1 MSHKLKA
8 LLLVSFLFIGMNAI
22 VYITTQINQEERIKI
37 TMDSH
42 LDKLKT
48 HYEIVLEHQKLIAN
62 AIYKTTIIQEDVVD
76 IFSKAWKTSDEKE
89 RAVLREQLYN
99 LLKTKYDIMKTKG
112 VLQYHFVFPDNKVFL
127 RMHKPSKYNDDL
139 GSIRFDFKN
148 TNEIKKI
155 NRGLSPGRTAHA
167 FRNIYPVYD
176 KDKNYI
182 GALDVAFP
190 SEVLQDSLTSISK
203 IHTHFIISK
212 HVFDFKS
219 WNRDDMVLKYQ
230 PSAECNDYFLTMTK
244 EHTANIC
251 INKLGDK
258 LKKKRDDI
266 RRNILRDKPFS
277 FYYSDEKSVVVASFL
292 PIKHN
297 ITSQTIAWLVTYE
310 NDEFI
315 SKTLQSGF
323 YIRLISFFIFLL
335 LAYFIYK
342 IINQKEILNI
352 EVDNKTKEL
361 KEFNQNLEQKV
372 KDEVAKNMENELEYS
387 KKIESHLDKERY
399 LRTIMSTVSD
409 INQYLITQE
418 SLEELLQIT
427 CERFVKQHHY
437 QFCYIGLLEKGS
449 LVKNYF
455 SKDNSFAKEFM
466 SIVDSSSK
474 DKFSNCPVKNSIEKN
489 HEVIINDVVTYD
501 IDDSYRDWAKSG
513 DFTSLVS
520 FPLKKDSSSEVF
532 GVIVVFSTRK
542 EGFEIEEI
550 SMLEEL
556 SGDIGFAVNSFRQ
569 RDEIVNLHNKMMQ
582 NYEET
587 ILGFVKMIEQRDPYT
602 AGHTARV
609 ANYSKMIAIEMG
621 YEQDDIDKLYKASI
635 LHDIGKISTPDSVL
649 LKPSRLNALEYEL
662 IQEHVSVGY
671 EMLKSIEF
679 YKDLADVMHYHHEH
693 YDGTGYPL
701 GLKGE
706 DIPPLSAI
714 MAVADAFDA
723 MTSTRIYKKRK
734 NVDEAIDELIS
745 LKGTQFSPKVVDSAA
760 IVLKDVQNDITIN
773 QDPKTDI
780 EVERLAYFYK
790 DSLTGLYN
798 ENYLALLLNQKDYKQ
813 EHRYCVFLQI
823 KAYKDH
829 QVLSVVMKAI
839 SLELLDRSHEIISFR
854 YGDDNIV
861 LFGQNSED
869 MIQLIEVF
877 KKSKIV
883 DENKIIIS
891 SKTIDTQNDDINSL
905 SELLNLENS
914 K

>member
-37 TMDSH
+37 TLNSH
-42 LDKLKT
+42 LDKLET
-48 HYEIVLEHQKLIAN
+48 HYKIVLEHQKQIAN
-62 AIYKTTIIQEDVVD
+62 AIYKTTIMQEKVIA
-76 IFSKAWKTSDEKE
+76 IFSKAWKTTDEAK
-89 RAVLREQLYN
+89 RTALREELYK
-99 LLKTKYDIMKTKG
+99 LLKTEYEIMKTNG
-112 VLQYHFVFPDNKVFL
+112 VLQYHFVFPNNKVFL

-139 GSIRFDFKN
+139 SSVRFDFKN

-176 KDKNYI
+176 KQKNYI
-182 GALDVAFP
+182 GALGVAFP

-203 IHTHFIISK
+203 MHTHFIISK

-219 WNRDDMVLKYQ
+219 WNRDDMILKYQ
-230 PSAECNDYFLTMTK
+230 PSAECDDYFLTMTK
-244 EHTANIC
+244 EHTADIC
-251 INKLGDK
+251 INKLAQK
-258 LKKKRDDI
+258 LKNKRDDI
-266 RRNILRDKPFS
+266 RKDILKDKPFS
-277 FYYSDEKSVVVASFL
+277 FYYTDDRSVQIASFF
-292 PIKHN
+292 PVKHN
-297 ITSQTIAWLVTYE
+297 ITAQTIAWLVTYE
-310 NDEFI
+310 SDEFI
-315 SKTLQSGF
+315 TKTLQSSL
-323 YIRLISFFIFLL
+323 YIRVISFFIFLL
-335 LAYFIYK
+335 LAYFMYK

-361 KEFNQNLEQKV
+361 KEFNINLEQKV
-372 KDEVAKNMENELEYS
+372 KDEVAKNMANELEYS
-387 KKIESHLDKERY
+387 RKIEVHLDKERY

-427 CERFVKQHHY
+427 CERFVKQHYY
-437 QFCYIGLLEKGS
+437 QFCYIGLLENGS

-455 SKDNSFAKEFM
+455 SKDNHFAHEFM
-466 SIVDSSSK
+466 SIIDSSGK

-489 HEVIINDVVTYD
+489 HEVIINDVVTYN
-501 IDDSYRDWAKSG
+501 IDDSYRDWAAKS

-532 GVIVVFSTRK
+532 GVIVVFSSRK

-556 SGDIGFAVNSFRQ
+556 SGDIGFAINSFRQ
-569 RDEIVNLHNKMMQ
+569 RDEIVNLHNKMMK

-609 ANYSKMIAIEMG
+609 AKYSQMIAKDMG
-621 YEQDDIDKLYKASI
+621 YEQDKIDKLYKASI

-649 LKPSRLNALEYEL
+649 LKPSRLNRLEYEL

-679 YKDLADVMHYHHEH
+679 YKDLADIMHFHHEH
-693 YDGTGYPL
+693 YDGSGYPL

-706 DIPPLSAI
+706 EIPQLSAI

-734 NVDEAIDELIS
+734 NVDEAIKELIS
-745 LKGTQFSPKVVDSAA
+745 LKGIQFNPKVVDCAVE
-760 IVLKDVQNDITIN
+760 VLKDVQNDTTIN

-798 ENYLALLLNQKDYKQ
+798 ENYLELLLNQKEYND
-813 EHRYCVFLQI
+813 ERRYCIFLQI
-823 KAYKDH
+823 RAYKDH
-829 QVLSVVMKAI
+829 QVLSAVMKFI
-839 SLELLDRSHEIISFR
+839 SLELLKRSHDIISFR
-854 YGDDNIV
+854 YWEDNIV
-861 LFGQNSED
+861 LFGKNRED
-869 MIQLIEVF
+869 MDHLVNGF
-877 KKSKIV
+877 KK
-883 DENKIIIS
+883 NKIIDENRVEIIS
-891 SKTIDTQNDDINSL
+891 KKIDTKNNVINSL
-905 SELLNLENS
+905 SDFLNF
-914 K
+914 